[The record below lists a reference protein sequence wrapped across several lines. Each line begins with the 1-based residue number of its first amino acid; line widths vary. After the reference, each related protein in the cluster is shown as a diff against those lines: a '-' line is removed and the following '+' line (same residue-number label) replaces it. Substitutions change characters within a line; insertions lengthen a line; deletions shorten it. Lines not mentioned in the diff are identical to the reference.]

1 MAKITMIDNRIA
13 WLRIRMQNRE
23 EQYAAGNYRDTYA
36 TAQAKD
42 VAEIGRL
49 NHTRDLLLM
58 PDADAERIRE
68 REKKARKEQL
78 RKALRAKRKAEMRAV
93 RTSD

>member
-1 MAKITMIDNRIA
+1 MVKVALLDSRVA
-13 WLRIRMQNRE
+13 WLRIRMQKRD
-23 EQYAAGNYRDTYA
+23 EQYAAGNYRDTYT

-93 RTSD
+93 RTGV

>member
-1 MAKITMIDNRIA
+1 
-13 WLRIRMQNRE
+13 MQKRE
-23 EQYAAGNYRDTYA
+23 EQYAAGNYRDTHA

-58 PDADAERIRE
+58 SDADAERIRE

-78 RKALRAKRKAEMRAV
+78 RKALRAKRKAELRAV
-93 RTSD
+93 RTSE